1 MTSTHLKRSR
11 AFVAIAVLVH
21 NGRMNINI
29 LENGYVIWMLGSA
42 VLIAGAWV
50 IGLLWNRVIIPFT
63 MRTDTEL
70 DGYLA
75 SAVLRPLQAMVVT
88 SGVLQVFSYLKH
100 SGRIADHPFHS
111 YVQGLLMAG
120 SVLAVTWL
128 ASRVLEAVLQWYLES
143 IGKETGARVDQH
155 LMPLLR
161 RVLRMVLFFVAATI
175 ILGFYDVK
183 ITALLG
189 AAGVASLAVAL
200 AAQETVANMIG
211 GLTIMIDRPFRVGD
225 RIEMQNGV
233 TGDVREIGMRSTK
246 VLTFDRTLVIIPN
259 AELVKQVITNASYPD
274 SKVCVR
280 QTLGVAYGSDMEK
293 VKRILLEIIS
303 ANPKVLRDPGP
314 WVFFAEFGDSSL
326 NLKMG
331 FDVGNYA
338 VRAEVL
344 DEINMAINKR
354 FEAEK
359 IDIPFPQRVVHLKK
373 ESS

>member
-1 MTSTHLKRSR
+1 M
-11 AFVAIAVLVH
+11 
-21 NGRMNINI
+21 NI
-29 LENGYVIWMLGSA
+29 LENGYVIWALASS
-42 VLIAGAWV
+42 VLLTIAWV
-50 IGLLWNRVIIPFT
+50 IGLLWNRMIIPFT
-63 MRTDTEL
+63 LRTDTEL

-75 SAVLRPLQAMVVT
+75 NAALKPLQAVVVV
-88 SGVLQVFSYLKH
+88 SGVLQVFSYLKQ
-100 SGRIADHPFHS
+100 SGRIADHAFHP
-111 YVQGLLMAG
+111 YIQGLLMAG
-120 SVLAVTWL
+120 SVLVITWL
-128 ASRVLEAVLQWYLES
+128 VSRILEAVLQWYLES
-143 IGKETGARVDQH
+143 IGKETGARLDQH

-161 RVLRMVLFFVAATI
+161 RILRMALFFVAATI

-211 GLTIMIDRPFRVGD
+211 GFTIMIDRPFRVGD
-225 RIEMQNGV
+225 RIAMPNGT

-259 AELVKQVITNASYPD
+259 AELVKQVITNHSYPD
-274 SKVCVR
+274 PKVCVR

>member
-1 MTSTHLKRSR
+1 MD
-11 AFVAIAVLVH
+11 
-21 NGRMNINI
+21 I
-29 LENGYVIWMLGSA
+29 LANGYVIWALASA
-42 VLIAGAWV
+42 VLLAAALV

-63 MRTDTEL
+63 LRTDTDL

-75 SAVLRPLQAMVVT
+75 NAALKPLQVVVVA
-88 SGVLQVFSYLKH
+88 SGVLQVFSYLKR
-100 SGRIADHPFHS
+100 SGQIADHAFHP
-111 YVQGLLMAG
+111 YIEGLLMAA

-128 ASRVLEAVLQWYLES
+128 VSRILEAVLQWYLES
-143 IGKETGARVDQH
+143 IGKDTGARLDHH

-175 ILGFYDVK
+175 VLGFYDVK

-211 GLTIMIDRPFRVGD
+211 GLTIMIDRPFRIGD

-246 VLTFDRTLVIIPN
+246 ILTFDRTLVIVPN
-259 AELVKQVITNASYPD
+259 TELVKQVITNHNYPD
-274 SKVCVR
+274 PKVCVR

-293 VKRILLEIIS
+293 VKRILLEIMS
-303 ANPKVLRDPGP
+303 ANPRVIRDPGP
-314 WVFFAEFGDSSL
+314 SVYFAEFGDSSL
-326 NLKMG
+326 NLKIS
-331 FDVGNYA
+331 FDVGSYVN
-338 VRAEVL
+338 RMEVL

-359 IDIPFPQRVVHLKK
+359 IDIPFPQRVVHLRK